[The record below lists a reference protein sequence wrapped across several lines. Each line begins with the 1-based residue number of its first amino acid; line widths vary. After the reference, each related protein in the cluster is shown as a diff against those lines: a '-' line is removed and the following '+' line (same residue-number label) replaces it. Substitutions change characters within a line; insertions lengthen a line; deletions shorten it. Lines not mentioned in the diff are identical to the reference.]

1 MSPILHTSEPFYRD
15 DTYLHD
21 TDEAVYAAFLRID
34 VEDAIAG
41 SVMLVSDSGR
51 FKFHAE
57 ISEDLAK
64 WVSWQVIY
72 EQDRSVADVKR
83 GKKAAKNR
91 IVGALMDALGRRLEY
106 DVCERI
112 IDSELAKVA

>member
-21 TDEAVYAAFLRID
+21 TDEAVYAAFLRLD

-57 ISEDLAK
+57 ISEDWAK
-64 WVSWQVIY
+64 WVAWQVIY
-72 EQDRSVADVKR
+72 EQDRAVSDFKR
-83 GKKAAKNR
+83 GKTAAKAR
-91 IVGALMDALGRRLEY
+91 VVGALMDALGRRVEWS
-106 DVCERI
+106 VCNRI
-112 IDSELAKVA
+112 IDRELAEVG